1 MITATE
7 AKTKLPRINT
17 PLPGPK
23 SQLVIDYDHKFMS
36 PSYMRDYP
44 LVADHAYGS
53 IVEDPDG
60 NSFLD
65 FAAGIAVCSTGHC
78 HPKVVEAIQKQATE
92 MIHIAGNDF
101 YHRHMPQLAER
112 LVGTMPKSSHYKV
125 FFGNSGTEAVEGAIK
140 LARYSTR
147 RDKLIAFYG
156 CFHGRTLG
164 SLSLTASKNTQRKHF
179 GTLLGGVEHIPYPY
193 AYRCALGH
201 TKETCGGEIIE
212 LLEQQIFKRLFAPE
226 EVAAIIVEPIQGEGG
241 FIPAPAFFLQELQRL
256 CNQHGIVLILDEV
269 QAGMGRTGK
278 WWAYD
283 HAGITPDIVLTAK
296 GIASGMPISAFIA
309 KDSIMQWKPG
319 AHGTTYGGNPVC
331 VASALATMDLIEGGL
346 MANAEKIGSYIFSK
360 IADWPKR
367 FKIVGDIRGK
377 GLMIGVEIVRDQNTK
392 EKAPGLRDKIIDNA
406 FHRGLLTLGSGENSI
421 RMSPPLIIDQEQ
433 ADCAIRIME
442 ESIRD
447 AEKSL

>member
-1 MITATE
+1 MITASE
-7 AKTKLPRINT
+7 TKLPRIST
-17 PLPGPK
+17 ALPGPK
-23 SQLVIDYDHKFMS
+23 SQLVIDYDKKYMS
-36 PSYMRDYP
+36 PSYLRDYP
-44 LVADHAYGS
+44 FVAERGYGA

-60 NSFLD
+60 NAFLD

-78 HPKVVEAIQKQATE
+78 HPKVVEAIQKQAAE
-92 MIHIAGNDF
+92 LIHIAGNDF

-112 LVGTMPKSSHYKV
+112 LVKTMPKPQDYRV

-140 LARYSTR
+140 LARYATR

-164 SLSLTASKNTQRKHF
+164 SLSLTASKNTQRKGF

-212 LLEQQIFKRLFAPE
+212 FLEQQIFKRLFAPE

-241 FIPAPAFFLQELQRL
+241 FIPAPLFFLQELQRI
-256 CNQHGIVLILDEV
+256 CNRHGIVLIVDEV

-309 KDSIMQWKPG
+309 KESIMQWKPG

-331 VASALATMDLIEGGL
+331 IASALATMELIEGGL
-346 MANAEKIGSYIFSK
+346 MANARKIGDYVFGK
-360 IADWPKR
+360 INDWPQR
-367 FKIVGDIRGK
+367 FKIVGDVRGK
-377 GLMIGVEIVRDQNTK
+377 GLMIGVEFVRDQKTK
-392 EKAPGLRDKIIDNA
+392 EKAADLRDRVIDNA

-421 RMSPPLIIDQEQ
+421 RLSPPLIIDEEQ

-442 ESIRD
+442 ESIRE
-447 AEKSL
+447 AEKNL

>member
-1 MITATE
+1 MITASE
-7 AKTKLPRINT
+7 TKLPRIST
-17 PLPGPK
+17 ALPGPK
-23 SQLVIDYDHKFMS
+23 SQLVIDYDKKYMS

-44 LVADHAYGS
+44 FVAERGYGA

-60 NSFLD
+60 NAFLD

-78 HPKVVEAIQKQATE
+78 HPKVVEAIQKQAAE
-92 MIHIAGNDF
+92 LIHIAGNDF
-101 YHRHMPQLAER
+101 YHRHMPQLAEQ
-112 LVGTMPKSSHYKV
+112 LVKTMPKPQDYRV

-140 LARYSTR
+140 LARYATR

-164 SLSLTASKNTQRKHF
+164 SLSLTASKNTQRKGF

-212 LLEQQIFKRLFAPE
+212 FLEQQIFKRLFAPE

-241 FIPAPAFFLQELQRL
+241 FIPAPLFFLQELQRI
-256 CNQHGIVLILDEV
+256 CNRHGIVLIVDEV

-309 KDSIMQWKPG
+309 KESIMQWKPG

-331 VASALATMDLIEGGL
+331 IASALATMELIEGGL
-346 MANAEKIGSYIFSK
+346 MANARKIGDYVFGK
-360 IADWPKR
+360 INDWPQR
-367 FKIVGDIRGK
+367 FKIVGDVRGK
-377 GLMIGVEIVRDQNTK
+377 GLMIGVEFVRDQKTK
-392 EKAPGLRDKIIDNA
+392 EKAADLRDRVIDNA

-421 RMSPPLIIDQEQ
+421 RLSPPLIIDEEQ
-433 ADCAIRIME
+433 ADCAIRILE
-442 ESIRD
+442 ESIRE
-447 AEKSL
+447 AEKNL

>member
-1 MITATE
+1 MITASD
-7 AKTKLPRINT
+7 AKLPRIST
-17 PLPGPK
+17 ALPGPK
-23 SQLVIDYDHKFMS
+23 SQLVIDYDRKYMS

-44 LVADHAYGS
+44 FVAERGYGA

-60 NSFLD
+60 NAFLD

-78 HPKVVEAIQKQATE
+78 HPKVVEAIQKQAAE
-92 MIHIAGNDF
+92 LIHIAGNDF

-112 LVGTMPKSSHYKV
+112 LVKTMPKPQAYRV

-140 LARYSTR
+140 LARYATK

-164 SLSLTASKNTQRKHF
+164 SLSLTASKNTQRKGF

-201 TKETCGGEIIE
+201 TKETCGSEIIE

-241 FIPAPAFFLQELQRL
+241 FIPAPAFFLQELQRIA
-256 CNQHGIVLILDEV
+256 NRHGIVLIVDEV

-309 KDSIMQWKPG
+309 KESIMQWKPG
-319 AHGTTYGGNPVC
+319 AHGSTYGGNPVC
-331 VASALATMDLIEGGL
+331 IAAALATMELIEGGL
-346 MANAEKIGSYIFSK
+346 MANAKKVGDYIFGK
-360 IADWPKR
+360 INEWPQR
-367 FKIVGDIRGK
+367 FKTVGEVRGK
-377 GLMIGVEIVRDQNTK
+377 GLMIGVEFVRDQKTK
-392 EKAPGLRDKIIDNA
+392 EKAADLRDRVIDNA

-421 RMSPPLIIDQEQ
+421 RLSPPLIIDEEQ
-433 ADCAIRIME
+433 ADGAIRIME
-442 ESIRD
+442 ESIRE